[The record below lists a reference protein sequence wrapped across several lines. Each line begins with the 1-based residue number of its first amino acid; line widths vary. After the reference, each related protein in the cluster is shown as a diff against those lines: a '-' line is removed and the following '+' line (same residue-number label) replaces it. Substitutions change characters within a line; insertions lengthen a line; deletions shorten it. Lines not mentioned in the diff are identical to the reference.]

1 MPKKTP
7 GRRTQFIPRIFRERR
22 CRAAS
27 ASAWLPKGNPEP
39 TTKLL
44 PRDTQRLGAPVQFH
58 GLPEDARDALG
69 ERAADLAE
77 EPWDAVV
84 LPPGDDPAFRERVF
98 GSGQGI
104 LAFHVDRSA

>member
-44 PRDTQRLGAPVQFH
+44 PRDTQRLGAQLCVSRV
-58 GLPEDARDALG
+58 GAR
-69 ERAADLAE
+69 ADLGRAFLG
-77 EPWDAVV
+77 V
-84 LPPGDDPAFRERVF
+84 PGHSWLCCC
-98 GSGQGI
+98 GC
-104 LAFHVDRSA
+104 